1 MNVMRQ
7 TVCLVVNPIMV
18 NKFVSLFNC
27 MSAGR
32 PLDAMKAP
40 AKKLSIKLVGA
51 RCSIF
56 GRPHRG
62 STVVFLLLQRYNV
75 GLAVEY
81 SSCFI
86 LVLHP
91 DELEVLHADRKTCM
105 FMNHRRH

>member
-1 MNVMRQ
+1 MLCDRLHAWWLTQSWLTN
-7 TVCLVVNPIMV
+7 LFP
-18 NKFVSLFNC
+18 SLIAC
-27 MSAGR
+27 RRGR

-40 AKKLSIKLVGA
+40 AKKLSSKLVGA

-75 GLAVEY
+75 GLAIEY